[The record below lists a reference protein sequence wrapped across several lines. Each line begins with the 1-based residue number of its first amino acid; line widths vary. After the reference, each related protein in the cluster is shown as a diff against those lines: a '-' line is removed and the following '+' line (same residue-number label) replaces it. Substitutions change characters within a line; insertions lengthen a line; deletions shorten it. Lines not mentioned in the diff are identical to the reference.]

1 MCIRDRITTVIADT
15 TSVFSNGV
23 GYYANVAMNADG
35 YYASA
40 SSHTGAA
47 AVTTVGNGVINGKT
61 YGDDVKV
68 YEVSSKGKITESDIS
83 NVFDGT
89 NGTTAS
95 NVVIVTKDT
104 TGADANVAQY
114 IFILGDAKA
123 DAPTSVKLAAHGT
136 NGATVTSSPV
146 TLNQGSNTAA
156 VTGFADGSADCV
168 KFDVTDAASTS
179 TTIKVNG
186 NSYTSGDSLD
196 LGSSIGTVDY
206 KVEVT
211 VTQSGRTTTTYT
223 YNVTITVA

>member
-1 MCIRDRITTVIADT
+1 MCIRDR
-15 TSVFSNGV
+15 
-23 GYYANVAMNADG
+23 
-35 YYASA
+35 
-40 SSHTGAA
+40 
-47 AVTTVGNGVINGKT
+47 
-61 YGDDVKV
+61 
-68 YEVSSKGKITESDIS
+68 
-83 NVFDGT
+83 
-89 NGTTAS
+89 
-95 NVVIVTKDT
+95 
-104 TGADANVAQY
+104 
-114 IFILGDAKA
+114 
-123 DAPTSVKLAAHGT
+123 
-136 NGATVTSSPV
+136 
-146 TLNQGSNTAA
+146 NQGSNTAA